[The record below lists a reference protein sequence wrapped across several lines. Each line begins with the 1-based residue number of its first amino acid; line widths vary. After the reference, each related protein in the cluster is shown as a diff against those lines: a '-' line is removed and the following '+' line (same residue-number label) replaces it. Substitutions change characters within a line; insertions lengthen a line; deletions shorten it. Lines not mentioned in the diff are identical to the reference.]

1 MLAGEKRMKDLILQL
16 KNLKVYFPVREGFF
30 RRVVAHVKAV
40 NDVDLELERG
50 TLHALVGESGSGK
63 STLGRA
69 AIRLLEPTEGKVL
82 INQQE
87 ISHPPHSQLYPFRK
101 QMQMIFQDPYSS
113 LNPRHTIERSIGDAL
128 LFHQLVKEGKDKK
141 EAVAD
146 VLSKVGLSPDVMS
159 RYPHQFSGGQK
170 QRVCIARALCLKP
183 ELIVCDE
190 AVSALDVSIQAQI
203 LNLLIDL
210 KKSERLSYLFIAHDL
225 HLVQEVSDDVTVMYL
240 GKVMESGKSKE
251 VFNNPKHP
259 YTQAL
264 LSSIP
269 HVDPSKRKTKIA
281 LKGEIP
287 SPVNPPSGCPFRTRC
302 PYAKPECALPPP
314 LKRPSQ
320 THRYFCIL

>member
-1 MLAGEKRMKDLILQL
+1 MKDLILQL
-16 KNLKVYFPVREGFF
+16 KNLKVFFPVREGFF
-30 RRVVAHVKAV
+30 RKIVAQVKAV
-40 NDVDLELERG
+40 NDVDLELKRG

-69 AIRLLEPTEGKVL
+69 AIRLIEPTEGEVL
-82 INQQE
+82 IDQKE
-87 ISHPPHSQLYPFRK
+87 IGHLHHSDLFPFRK
-101 QMQMIFQDPYSS
+101 KMQMIFQDPYSS
-113 LNPRHTIERSIGDAL
+113 LNPRHSVERSIGDAL
-128 LFHQLVKEGKDKK
+128 QFHKIVTNEQERR

-146 VLSKVGLSPDVMS
+146 VLNKVGLSPDVMG

-210 KKSERLSYLFIAHDL
+210 KQSEHLSYLFIAHDL

-240 GKVMESGKSKE
+240 GKVMESGTSKE
-251 VFNNPKHP
+251 VFSNPKHP

-269 HVDPSKRKTKIA
+269 HLDPSKRKEKIA

-302 PYAKPECALPPP
+302 PYAKPECAMPPP
-314 LKRPSQ
+314 LKQASQ

>member
-1 MLAGEKRMKDLILQL
+1 MLAGEENMKDLILQL

-30 RRVVAHVKAV
+30 RKVTGYVKAV
-40 NDVDLELERG
+40 NDVDLELDRG

-69 AIRLLEPTEGKVL
+69 AIRLLEPTEGQVL
-82 INQQE
+82 IDQKE
-87 ISHPPHSQLYPFRK
+87 IGHLSHSALYPLRK
-101 QMQMIFQDPYSS
+101 KMQMIFQDPYSS
-113 LNPRHTIERSIGDAL
+113 LNPRHTIERSVGDAL
-128 LFHQLVKEGKDKK
+128 LFHHLVKDEKEKK
-141 EAVAD
+141 EAIAD
-146 VLSKVGLSPDVMS
+146 VLSKVGLPPEVMS

-183 ELIVCDE
+183 ELIICDE

-210 KKSERLSYLFIAHDL
+210 KQSEHLSYLFIAHDL
-225 HLVQEVSDDVTVMYL
+225 HLVQEVSDEVTVIYL

-251 VFNNPKHP
+251 VFSNPKHP

-269 HVDPSKRKTKIA
+269 HLDPKERKTRIA

-302 PYAKPECALPPP
+302 PYAKPECAMPPP
-314 LKRPSQ
+314 LKKPSQ

>member
-87 ISHPPHSQLYPFRK
+87 ISHLPHSQLYPFRK

>member
-1 MLAGEKRMKDLILQL
+1 
-16 KNLKVYFPVREGFF
+16 
-30 RRVVAHVKAV
+30 
-40 NDVDLELERG
+40 
-50 TLHALVGESGSGK
+50 
-63 STLGRA
+63 
-69 AIRLLEPTEGKVL
+69 
-82 INQQE
+82 
-87 ISHPPHSQLYPFRK
+87 
-101 QMQMIFQDPYSS
+101 
-113 LNPRHTIERSIGDAL
+113 L